1 MVLIYLE
8 IDTINVMRMHLG
20 YEKSNSNNVGAESNT
35 NGCQSD
41 YYAADNS
48 ADHFTDQSGVD
59 LLQFFKITL
68 NKNAKDRYM
77 LLRIEKEL
85 AALAQDQRYCAH
97 CSIIASL
104 SLSLSLFLHWNT
116 TKMRNCA
123 QFDTRIFL
131 FCSREL

>member
-1 MVLIYLE
+1 MY
-8 IDTINVMRMHLG
+8 LG

-41 YYAADNS
+41 YYSADNS
-48 ADHFTDQSGVD
+48 VDHFTDQSGVD

-85 AALAQDQRYCAH
+85 AALAQDQRYLLLY
-97 CSIIASL
+97 IY
-104 SLSLSLFLHWNT
+104 WNT
-116 TKMRNCA
+116 TKMRKCA
-123 QFDTRIFL
+123 QFDTRISIF
-131 FCSREL
+131 FP